1 MSSIGTEV
9 LRIALEDAV
18 THQQEIESSVN
29 NRETDKDV
37 IKLVHAQTQPLESTI
52 NLFNRLY

>member
-1 MSSIGTEV
+1 MSSIGIEV
-9 LRIALEDAV
+9 LRIALEDVV
-18 THQQEIESSVN
+18 THQQEIKSLVN

-37 IKLVHAQTQPLESTI
+37 IKLIDDQTQLLESTI